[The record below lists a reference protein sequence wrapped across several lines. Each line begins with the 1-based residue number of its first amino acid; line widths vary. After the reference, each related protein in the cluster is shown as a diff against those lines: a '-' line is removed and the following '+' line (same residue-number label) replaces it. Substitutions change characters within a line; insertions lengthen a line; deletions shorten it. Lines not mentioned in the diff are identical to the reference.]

1 MDGYLDERERWEAL
15 LFWLRANGPAILA
28 GIAIAAL
35 GYAGLR
41 WWQGR
46 VNGRDMAASV
56 LYERMESAFSRG
68 DHLAAF
74 AAAGRLERDY
84 GATPYADQAR
94 LASAASF
101 VQTGHLK
108 RAAAELAMVMN
119 HAHDPILG
127 LIARVRLARVQIA
140 LHQPQEALDTLD
152 AVNPGAF
159 APRYDMVRGD
169 AYYAMGKK
177 SEALAQYRLARAS
190 NSGGEIDSQLL
201 GLEIS
206 ELAADQPRAQSSAHQ
221 TRPNPPVS
229 RPGTH

>member
-1 MDGYLDERERWEAL
+1 VDGFLDERERWEAL
-15 LFWLRANGPAILA
+15 LLWLRTNGPAILA
-28 GIAIAAL
+28 GVAIAAA

-56 LYERMESAFSRG
+56 LYERMESAFSTG
-68 DHLAAF
+68 DPLAAF

-108 RAAAELAMVMN
+108 RAAAELAVVMN
-119 HAHDPILG
+119 HPHDPILG
-127 LIARVRLARVQIA
+127 LIARLRLARVQIA
-140 LHQPQEALDTLD
+140 LHQPQKALDTLD

-159 APRYDMVRGD
+159 APRYDVVRGD
-169 AYYAMGKK
+169 AYYVMGKK

-190 NSGGEIDSQLL
+190 NPGEEVDSPLL

-206 ELAADQPRAQSSAHQ
+206 ELAANQPRAQSSAHQ
-221 TRPNPPVS
+221 TRPNPPAA

>member
-1 MDGYLDERERWEAL
+1 VDGYLDERERWEVL
-15 LFWLRANGPAILA
+15 LLWLRTNGPAILA
-28 GIAIAAL
+28 GVAIAAA

-56 LYERMESAFSRG
+56 LYERMENAFSRG
-68 DHLAAF
+68 DRLTAF

-94 LASAASF
+94 LASAAVF

-108 RAAAELAMVMN
+108 RAAAELAVVMN

-127 LIARVRLARVQIA
+127 LIARLRLARIQIA
-140 LHQPQEALDTLD
+140 LHQPQVALDTLE
-152 AVNPGAF
+152 AVNPGAL

-169 AYYAMGKK
+169 AYYALGNK
-177 SEALAQYRLARAS
+177 SAALAQYRLARAS

-206 ELAADQPRAQSSAHQ
+206 ELAASSSGAQSAAHQ
-221 TRPNPPVS
+221 THPNPPVARS
-229 RPGTH
+229 GTH